1 MYYLIKYKRLRER
14 GASGRL
20 TGSYARLLTSHSPA
34 KLSRMPF
41 FFILKKKVLLI
52 FFLIIKKKAGSASLG
67 ECERFLI
74 YILYIYK

>member
-52 FFLIIKKKAGSASLG
+52 FFLPKKKAGSASLG
-67 ECERFLI
+67 ECEMLQ
-74 YILYIYK
+74 YIYYIFI